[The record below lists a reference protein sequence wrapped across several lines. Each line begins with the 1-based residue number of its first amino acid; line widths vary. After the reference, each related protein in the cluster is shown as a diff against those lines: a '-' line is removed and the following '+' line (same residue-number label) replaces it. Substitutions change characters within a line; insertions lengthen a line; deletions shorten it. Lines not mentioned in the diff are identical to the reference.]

1 MPRNSPLVGLLAS
14 CLTIRIGLN
23 HTNHLPSYS
32 LLVFEGK
39 KEGRRG
45 REGKGREGKGREGK
59 GREGK
64 GREGKGKGRTDGRKD
79 RRKEGRKEGRKRK
92 EREGR
97 KERDQPQTRIK

>member
-45 REGKGREGKGREGK
+45 RK
-59 GREGK
+59 GK
-64 GREGKGKGRTDGRKD
+64 GREGKGKDGRKD
-79 RRKEGRKEGRKRK
+79 GRKRK

-97 KERDQPQTRIK
+97 KETNLKQESNRV

>member
-45 REGKGREGKGREGK
+45 REGKGREGKA
-59 GREGK
+59 
-64 GREGKGKGRTDGRKD
+64 KGRTD
-79 RRKEGRKEGRKRK
+79 GRKEGRKRK

-97 KERDQPQTRIK
+97 KETNLKQESNRV

>member
-45 REGKGREGKGREGK
+45 REGKGRERE
-59 GREGK
+59 
-64 GREGKGKGRTDGRKD
+64 GRTDGRT
-79 RRKEGRKEGRKRK
+79 EGRKEGRKRK

-97 KERDQPQTRIK
+97 KETNLKQESNRV

>member
-45 REGKGREGKGREGK
+45 REGKGREGKA
-59 GREGK
+59 
-64 GREGKGKGRTDGRKD
+64 KGRTDGRT
-79 RRKEGRKEGRKRK
+79 EGRKEEEGK
-92 EREGR
+92 GR

>member
-1 MPRNSPLVGLLAS
+1 MPRNSPLAGLLAS

-59 GREGK
+59 GK
-64 GREGKGKGRTDGRKD
+64 DGRTEGQ
-79 RRKEGRKEGRKRK
+79 KEGRKEGRKRK

-97 KERDQPQTRIK
+97 KETNLKQESNRV

>member
-45 REGKGREGKGREGK
+45 REGKGREGKG
-59 GREGK
+59 
-64 GREGKGKGRTDGRKD
+64 KGRTDGRT
-79 RRKEGRKEGRKRK
+79 EGRKEGRKRK

-97 KERDQPQTRIK
+97 KETNLKQESNRV

>member
-45 REGKGREGKGREGK
+45 REGKGREGKA
-59 GREGK
+59 
-64 GREGKGKGRTDGRKD
+64 KGRTDGRT
-79 RRKEGRKEGRKRK
+79 EGRKEGR
-92 EREGR
+92 GR
-97 KERDQPQTRIK
+97 KGKEGKRPTSNKNQIEFKPALNKP